1 MKRANKKKPK
11 EKVHS
16 RNVSYSLARNKKN
29 ESEHHCSNGFGSVEA
44 NYLLHDGTVAYR
56 TRFDSDVQPLLFPA
70 HTDTENTFTDFSRSL
85 GVELG
90 QNWQGAFGV
99 GLRVWSHGALPKPIR
114 TLSLFSGAG
123 GLDIGFHDAGFEIIE
138 QVEIEE
144 KFVATLRANSG
155 RGKYLSESKVESID
169 IREFHPPD
177 DLKVD
182 FIIGGPPCQTFSAA
196 GRRAAG
202 VRGTSDQRGTLF
214 EEYVRLLKQL
224 KPAGFLFE
232 NVYGITGADDGKACR
247 RLELQISIKSQYGKI
262 FIHAA
267 LSIVSKIRWNY
278 GGTSGYRQMLRDRSR
293 GCQVVRSQS

>member
-1 MKRANKKKPK
+1 MVQAAFL
-11 EKVHS
+11 
-16 RNVSYSLARNKKN
+16 RNEGY
-29 ESEHHCSNGFGSVEA
+29 GDF
-44 NYLLHDGTVAYR
+44 LHDGTVAL
-56 TRFDSDVQPLLFPA
+56 TAHGLDPDVQPLLFPT
-70 HTDTENTFTDFSRSL
+70 HDNSEKNFTAFCREL

-90 QNWQGAFGV
+90 ENWQGSFGV
-99 GLRVWSHGALPKPIR
+99 GLRVWAHGTLPNPIR

-123 GLDIGFHDAGFEIIE
+123 GLDIGFHDAGFEIVE

-155 RGKYLSESKVESID
+155 HGKYLSESKVESTD
-169 IREFHPPD
+169 IREFHPPA

-224 KPAGFLFE
+224 KPTGFLFE
-232 NVYGITGADDGKACR
+232 NVYGITGADEGKAWQTICTAFAGAGYTITPHAFWI
-247 RLELQISIKSQYGKI
+247 RLTTES
-262 FIHAA
+262 
-267 LSIVSKIRWNY
+267 
-278 GGTSGYRQMLRDRSR
+278 RSTGR
-293 GCQVVRSQS
+293 G